1 MAYIVPVNLKTFLT
15 KVSSDIFMPVL
26 RESKAYIKSDATS
39 HVIKTKLFKG
49 KTTLQIIE
57 CLYKLYR
64 LCCNDN
70 PKKLLNF
77 SSPVELSVGVI
88 SGLYSRDYIF
98 TRDLI
103 IKIIEK
109 IGFFTIKHTDSRSLI
124 ITYNNNDIHIRPV
137 KNRSDLICSTFIGI
151 IDTNEVWS
159 NDKAELVTAAIQR
172 TNARMGNSK
181 YKFVLLVIPPEEIN
195 NYSYIKNIL
204 SLLDSIFFTVKIDP
218 NELSDEDIDS
228 YFE

>member
-1 MAYIVPVNLKTFLT
+1 MAYIVPISLKTFLT

-39 HVIKTKLFKG
+39 HIIKTKLFNG

-70 PKKLLNF
+70 IKKLLNF
-77 SSPVELSVGVI
+77 SPAVELSVGVI
-88 SGLYSRDYIF
+88 SRYNNDYIF
-98 TRDLI
+98 TKDLI

-109 IGFFTIKHTDSRSLI
+109 IGFFTIKHADSMDLI

-137 KNRSDLICSTFIGI
+137 KSRSDLICNTLIGI

-172 TNARMGNSK
+172 INARMGNSR

-204 SLLDSIFFTVKIDP
+204 NLLDSIFFTVKIDP
-218 NELSDEDIDS
+218 NEISDEDINI